1 MAQRAPAPGARG
13 ASPWATRGGG
23 ELVGKVM
30 AEKKVAINEMFSS
43 VVHLCLFHNFY
54 CNIVYFYIQYQQSIK
69 TEREREREI
78 EKER

>member
-54 CNIVYFYIQYQQSIK
+54 CNIVYFYNIQYQQSIK
-69 TEREREREI
+69 QR
-78 EKER
+78 EKERE